1 MPRRRK
7 SKLTAH
13 LKRRVFTLLRLGVTL
28 GAVWLVFHN
37 VDWTNLARLLAHAG
51 IGLLALSMVPLVA
64 QFIACVW
71 RWQIVIAMLSGVAVS
86 APLLAIS
93 LGRSLL
99 IGQYLPSTV
108 GSDVVR
114 AALVGRRTGIVIAV
128 RSVICDRVVG
138 LVVLLAMVVATL
150 PLFAIRV
157 DRGAA
162 LAAVAALS
170 IGGLAAFLLFI
181 ARVDLLARLPYVG
194 RHMALIATD
203 LRQVFTRGR
212 DSCYILLLSVA
223 AQVFNVLLICGL
235 ARALASPI
243 SVLQCLLIVPPALL
257 IASVPIS
264 LGGWGVRE
272 GALAAGFALVG
283 AGSAAGVGASI
294 LYGLTSPLVGIIAEL
309 ATPFARSATPE
320 DAS

>member
-1 MPRRRK
+1 LIAR
-7 SKLTAH
+7 
-13 LKRRVFTLLRLGVTL
+13 LKGRVYTLVRLGVTL

-37 VDWTNLARLLAHAG
+37 VDWANLARLLAHAD
-51 IGLLALSMVPLVA
+51 IGLLALSVVPLAA
-64 QFIACVW
+64 QFIAGVW
-71 RWQIVIAMLSGVAVS
+71 RWQIIMAMLSGVSVS

-114 AALVGRRTGIVIAV
+114 AALVGHRTGIAIAV

-138 LVVLLAMVVATL
+138 LLVLLAMIVATL

-162 LAAVAALS
+162 LVAVAGLS

-194 RHMALIATD
+194 RHTALIATD
-203 LRQVFTRGR
+203 LRQVFMRGR
-212 DSCYILLLSVA
+212 GTCYILLLSVA

-235 ARALASPI
+235 ARALASSI

-294 LYGLTSPLVGIIAEL
+294 LYGLTSPLVGIVAEL
-309 ATPFARSATPE
+309 ATPFVRARNAAPE
-320 DAS
+320 DAC